1 LPKGTKVKVGIWI
14 GETKAWADC
23 EVAYTTPGSGIG
35 VKFRRISKEDLARVQ
50 EFLGSLAPFAQKPS
64 YEL

>member
-1 LPKGTKVKVGIWI
+1 
-14 GETKAWADC
+14 
-23 EVAYTTPGSGIG
+23 